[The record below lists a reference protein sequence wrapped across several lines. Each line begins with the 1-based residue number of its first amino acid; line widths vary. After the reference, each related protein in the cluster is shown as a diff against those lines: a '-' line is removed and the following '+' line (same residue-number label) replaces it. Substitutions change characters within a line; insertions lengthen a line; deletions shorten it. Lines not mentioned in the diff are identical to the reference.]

1 MRFLIACIL
10 VITAA
15 SSTGCSPLSSKAQ
28 EMVGTHAPESR
39 LMFFDGSEVP
49 LSSYQ
54 GKNVVVLFWATWC
67 TFSRG
72 VIERYEALARQY
84 SQNSDLEFIA
94 VSVDKNEDFGA
105 LKDRIKEQ
113 DLKTM
118 THIFSGN
125 DALDDAFV
133 NLNGKHIPYVVFID
147 TTGTIRLVDTDIV
160 SLEEYLM
167 LRFSRGRGVRAEPL
181 RYSETASLDGEQAE
195 VDGEQ
200 AE

>member
-1 MRFLIACIL
+1 MRFLLACIL
-10 VITAA
+10 AISATA
-15 SSTGCSPLSSKAQ
+15 SIGCSPLSSKSQ

-39 LMFFDGSEVP
+39 LMFFDGSEIP
-49 LSSYQ
+49 LSAYQ

-67 TFSRG
+67 TFSRS
-72 VIERYEALARQY
+72 VIERYEELARHY
-84 SQNSDLEFIA
+84 SQNGDVEFIA
-94 VSVDKNEDFGA
+94 VSVDKNEDFGI

-167 LRFSRGRGVRAEPL
+167 LRFGPARGAQAGAP
-181 RYSETASLDGEQAE
+181 RYSETAGLEAAE
-195 VDGEQ
+195 

>member
-1 MRFLIACIL
+1 MRFLLACIL
-10 VITAA
+10 SITAA
-15 SSTGCSPLSSKAQ
+15 SSIGCSPLGSKAK
-28 EMVGTHAPESR
+28 EMVGTQAPESR

-67 TFSRG
+67 TFSRS

-84 SQNSDLEFIA
+84 SHNGDLEFIA

-147 TTGTIRLVDTDIV
+147 TTGTIRSVDTDIV

-167 LRFSRGRGVRAEPL
+167 LRFGRRGGAHAETP
-181 RYSETASLDGEQAE
+181 RYSETAGLDGLQA
-195 VDGEQ
+195 D
-200 AE
+200 